1 MKGSEK
7 EYFDSLI
14 VCCCFFILVELFF
27 RFVLPASEWPRG
39 VILDSSIRRFDSKSF
54 TVGKFTYGRYCQ
66 GGFSWSINNGGW
78 NSIFDY
84 QNKIDREMPMIAI
97 LGDSYIEGFYS
108 NVDEHIDVFLTEE
121 FEDSISFYTF
131 AMAGGYLAQYIALMK
146 YEVDQYTPDAYV
158 VFLNSSDVLKS
169 IRELGGKHSYY
180 FQYTLDSLGA
190 YNEVVSLS
198 ATRSQYKDLLLR
210 SAFVRYLKANAQI
223 SLFGDGLADE
233 NANQPE
239 PEIVEAVEVEISSD
253 LKNAAE
259 FLLGELD
266 SFGKPVLIVADCP
279 KMWIY
284 NGGAEE
290 AFDDIVALRES
301 VDNFPNI
308 TMVELSSFYVNEY
321 AENGRVF
328 SVQGNPHWDSYTN
341 LFVAKTI
348 TPFVSELLINNA
360 SMGY

>member
-1 MKGSEK
+1 VKK
-7 EYFDSLI
+7 HILTSL
-14 VCCCFFILVELFF
+14 FFITGLFIIFELFF
-27 RFVLPASEWPRG
+27 GFVLPASEWPRG

-54 TVGKFTYGRYCQ
+54 TEGKFTYGRYCQ

-108 NVDEHIDVFLTEE
+108 NVHEHIDVFLTEE

-131 AMAGGYLAQYIALMK
+131 AMSGGYLAQYIALMK

-180 FQYTLDSLGA
+180 FQYSLDSLGV
-190 YNEVVSLS
+190 YNEVVALS
-198 ATRSQYKDLLLR
+198 VTRSKYKDLLLR
-210 SAFVRYLKANAQI
+210 SAFVRYLRANAQV
-223 SLFGDGLADE
+223 SLFGGGLADE

-239 PEIVEAVEVEISSD
+239 PEVVASVEVEISSD

-259 FLLGELD
+259 FLLSELN

-284 NGGAEE
+284 EGGVEE
-290 AFDDIVALRES
+290 AFDDVIALREAIDS
-301 VDNFPNI
+301 FPHV
-308 TMVELSSFYVNEY
+308 TMVELSSYYVSEY
-321 AENGRVF
+321 AENDQVF
-328 SVQGNPHWDSYTN
+328 SVEGNPHWDSYAN
-341 LFVAKTI
+341 LFIAETI
-348 TPFVSELLINNA
+348 APFVSELLLNNA
-360 SMGY
+360 SLGY